1 MIIYEGE
8 QKFDLLISDL
18 SYAKWIFV
26 KQETFVVLKAW
37 FLYKFG
43 KTVVFITFLVKTS
56 WLHHLMYLVSCSQTH
71 KAGGH
76 QMHHTSRK

>member
-37 FLYKFG
+37 FYTNLERLW
-43 KTVVFITFLVKTS
+43 FL
-56 WLHHLMYLVSCSQTH
+56 LHS
-71 KAGGH
+71 
-76 QMHHTSRK
+76 